1 MVVIGAGLAGLT
13 AAATAARAGEM
24 VVVVEADAVGGRAR
38 TDVQH
43 GYRLNQGPDAL
54 VRGGEASRIPKRGWT
69 QPVDMQPYIGDVG
82 SNAPSVHDQI
92 AQGLR
97 EHPAKKGLPFNILVT
112 VLEVG
117 GSITLFHF
125 ARRMGASDVVGYLV
139 GSIAPVLGGLAIWV
153 KARKFS
159 GASAAV
165 FTFTSISAV
174 IALAGST
181 TPKVLLYKDCAA
193 TALVGLVFLG
203 SCVLATKPLV
213 FYFAQRYGTDG
224 SHDGMSTFDAM
235 WDTYPDFRR
244 GMYVTSY
251 LWATLFLVQ
260 AAGTTLII
268 RQTDYA
274 TGYKYDQVLPIVAT
288 ALGVV
293 GSIAI
298 GRYFAQKG
306 KARGAAADV
315 ARTEHG

>member
-1 MVVIGAGLAGLT
+1 MDGL
-13 AAATAARAGEM
+13 
-24 VVVVEADAVGGRAR
+24 
-38 TDVQH
+38 
-43 GYRLNQGPDAL
+43 
-54 VRGGEASRIPKRGWT
+54 
-69 QPVDMQPYIGDVG
+69 QPVEVQPYIVG
-82 SNAPSVHDQI
+82 VDSNALSVHDQI

-117 GSITLFHF
+117 GSITLFHV
-125 ARRMGASDVVGYLV
+125 ARRMGASDVVSYLI
-139 GSIAPVLGGLAIWV
+139 GSIAPVFGGLAIWV

-159 GASAAV
+159 GASAAI
-165 FTFTSISAV
+165 FMFTSVSAV

-203 SCVLATKPLV
+203 SCVLARKPLV

-224 SHDGMSTFDAM
+224 THEGMSTFDTM

-251 LWATLFLVQ
+251 LWAAVFLVQ
-260 AAGTTLII
+260 AAGTALII
-268 RQTDYA
+268 RRSDYA
-274 TGYKYDQVLPIVAT
+274 TAYNYDQFLPIVAT
-288 ALGVV
+288 AVGMV

-298 GRYFAQKG
+298 GRYFAKKA
-306 KARGAAADV
+306 KARGAVFNAV
-315 ARTEHG
+315 STEHG